1 MITNQHRNRKV
12 FANGATGRLLHVKS
26 IPSSMTRRTTVAII
40 EFHYWDVQAIPVHQ
54 VTLAPEGS
62 S

>member
-12 FANGATGRLLHVKS
+12 CANGSTGRLLKVKT
-26 IPSSMTRRTTVAII
+26 IPSSMTKRNTVAII
-40 EFHYWDVQAIPVHQ
+40 EFHYWDVQAVPVHQ

-62 S
+62 